1 MAKSKRKFDESSV
14 TRDASGRF
22 AKSGSTGPDVAWTVT
37 RTNQPMNSRSRN
49 QNNQGTFHRNGND
62 HKNKH
67 LQGRDRMRR
76 LGSGHGK
83 YGIR

>member
-1 MAKSKRKFDESSV
+1 MAKRKFDESKV

-22 AKSGSTGPDVAWTVT
+22 AKSGSVGPDVAWTIT
-37 RTNQPMNSRSRN
+37 RTNPPMNSRSRN
-49 QNNQGTFHRNGND
+49 QNNTGTFPRSGNA
-62 HKNKH
+62 HKDKH

-83 YGIR
+83 YGVR

>member
-1 MAKSKRKFDESSV
+1 MAKRKFDESKV

-22 AKSGSTGPDVAWTVT
+22 SRSGSTGPDIAWTVT
-37 RTNQPMNSRSRN
+37 RTNAPQNSRRLN
-49 QNNQGTFHRNGND
+49 QQNQSTTLRRNGND
-62 HKNKH
+62 HKSKH

-83 YGIR
+83 YGVR

>member
-1 MAKSKRKFDESSV
+1 MAKSKRKFDESKV

-22 AKSGSTGPDVAWTVT
+22 AKSGFSGSDLAYEIK
-37 RTNQPMNSRSRN
+37 RTNPPMNSRSRN

-76 LGSGHGK
+76 LGGGHGM